1 MSKNITVVGATG
13 NIGKKIVE
21 LLLDNDVKVRA
32 VARNISKLRMLE
44 ATGTEIYAG
53 DIKNTS
59 FIEKV
64 FKGSYSIFAML
75 PPCYQLSD
83 FQNEFRQMAE
93 SLTNAIRRSGISHVV
108 LLSSVGA
115 DLPSGNGQIS
125 SLYEFESKLK
135 NVPELSVVALR
146 CAFFMENLLG
156 SIPLIKS
163 AGINGSIFNP
173 ASSFSMIASNDIA
186 FTAYDYLINPSF
198 YGFNVRYLLG
208 PKDYT
213 FTEVTSVIG
222 AAIGKP
228 DLQYVKFSEEDFI
241 KGIIGVGF
249 SANAAKAL
257 VEGLTALEK
266 GNLSRDIKRD
276 TSNTTSTML
285 ETFIQDVFFPAYVSI

>member
-1 MSKNITVVGATG
+1 MSKNITIVGATG

-64 FKGSYSIFAML
+64 FKGSDSIFAML

-173 ASSFSMIASNDIA
+173 ASSFSMIASNDIS